1 MRMFVCPEVSN
12 LASLGVVPLLQ
23 SEVVYL
29 FRPGSG
35 GSSWLLLLGRG
46 DIGVTGERVV
56 RGWIERGEGRSDLL
70 NVNDS

>member
-1 MRMFVCPEVSN
+1 M
-12 LASLGVVPLLQ
+12 VPLLQ

-29 FRPGSG
+29 FSPGSG
-35 GSSWLLLLGRG
+35 GASSSSWLLLLGRG